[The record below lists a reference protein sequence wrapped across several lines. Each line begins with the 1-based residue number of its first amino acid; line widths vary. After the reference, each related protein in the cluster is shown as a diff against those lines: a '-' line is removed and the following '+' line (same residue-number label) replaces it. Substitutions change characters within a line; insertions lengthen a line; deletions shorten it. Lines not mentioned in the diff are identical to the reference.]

1 MMIILW
7 ITYLNLNMKKT
18 NKLMLNSSNLP
29 SKTKENFDDNLRLKF
44 TAKKIAFKVFYEL
57 KSKGLTQQ
65 DLAEC
70 LKVSPQNI
78 SKILKGDDFKLSTL
92 IRIEEALLI
101 NLIDR
106 DIVNKRNNLSV
117 FVDYKSFEQ
126 KRTQIIVGEQTFLM
140 QENFRTSVNVLE
152 KNLFKNSISFEQS
165 IKEIFQN
172 EI

>member
-1 MMIILW
+1 
-7 ITYLNLNMKKT
+7 
-18 NKLMLNSSNLP
+18 MLNSSDLS

-57 KSKGLTQQ
+57 KNKGLTQQ
-65 DLAEC
+65 DLAES

-92 IRIEEALLI
+92 IRLEEALLI

-106 DIVNKRNNLSV
+106 DIVNKRNSLSV

-126 KRTQIIVGEQTFLM
+126 KRTQIIVGEQNFLM
-140 QENFRTSVNVLE
+140 QENFRTSSNVIE
-152 KNLFKNSISFEQS
+152 KDLFKKSMSFEQS
-165 IKEIFQN
+165 IKEIFQD